1 MKLVTRR
8 EFGRRA
14 LGAIPAA
21 SALNIVGLNIGGLA
35 LLSSGPARLRA
46 ASGIGE
52 ALGASVDRRKIPA
65 VVAVVAD
72 AGNIV
77 YEGGFGVRDSASG
90 VKPDANSIFAIASMT
105 KPVTSVAVMQLMEQG
120 KLKLDEPIS
129 RYLPQLAKL
138 QVLTGF
144 DPDGGKPQ
152 LRPSVKPVTLRRLL
166 THTSGFVYDTWDAD
180 FLKYESAPGVV
191 PLPPGGVPPLA
202 FEPGERWQYGTG
214 VDWAGKAIEA
224 VTDLTLE
231 QYFQSNI
238 FAPLAMQDTS
248 FILTA
253 PKFDRLA
260 STYQREP
267 VGQADGPVKEI
278 PRVMPPKPTS
288 FSGGGG
294 LYSTARDYVRF
305 MQMILRHGAL
315 TGRLRGRERIQE
327 RDRGWG
333 RILNPDSVATITHN
347 QIGKLSAGKLKSVR
361 PNQSADVDFHPGST
375 DGFGLGFLIN
385 STDYERGRTAGSL
398 AWAGIENTFF
408 WIDPKRQVCAVL
420 LMQFLPFCDPQA
432 VGLLGD
438 FERAVYAQL
447 DA

>member
-1 MKLVTRR
+1 
-8 EFGRRA
+8 
-14 LGAIPAA
+14 
-21 SALNIVGLNIGGLA
+21 
-35 LLSSGPARLRA
+35 
-46 ASGIGE
+46 
-52 ALGASVDRRKIPA
+52 
-65 VVAVVAD
+65 
-72 AGNIV
+72 
-77 YEGGFGVRDSASG
+77 
-90 VKPDANSIFAIASMT
+90 
-105 KPVTSVAVMQLMEQG
+105 
-120 KLKLDEPIS
+120 
-129 RYLPQLAKL
+129 
-138 QVLTGF
+138 
-144 DPDGGKPQ
+144 
-152 LRPSVKPVTLRRLL
+152 
-166 THTSGFVYDTWDAD
+166 
-180 FLKYESAPGVV
+180 
-191 PLPPGGVPPLA
+191 VPPLA

-214 VDWAGKAIEA
+214 VDWAGRAIEA
-224 VTDLTLE
+224 VTDLPLE

-248 FILTA
+248 FILTP
-253 PKFDRLA
+253 PKFDRLV

-267 VGQADGPVKEI
+267 VGQADGSLKEN
-278 PRVMPPKPTS
+278 PRVMPGKPTS

-305 MQMILRHGAL
+305 MQMILRHGAI
-315 TGRLRGRERIQE
+315 TVRLRGRERIQE
-327 RDRGWG
+327 RNRGWG
-333 RILNPDSVATITHN
+333 RILKPDTVAAMTHN

-385 STDYERGRTAGSL
+385 STDYDGGRTAGSL

-420 LMQFLPFCDPQA
+420 LMQLLPFCDPQA

>member
-1 MKLVTRR
+1 MTLVTRR

-14 LGAIPAA
+14 LGAIPASA
-21 SALNIVGLNIGGLA
+21 ALNISALNIGGLA
-35 LLSSGPARLRA
+35 LLSSGPSRLRA

-52 ALGASVDRRKIPA
+52 ILGAGVERRKIPA
-65 VVAVVAD
+65 AVAVVAS
-72 AGNIV
+72 GGSIV
-77 YEGGFGVRDSASG
+77 YEGGFGARDSASG

-105 KPVTSVAVMQLMEQG
+105 KPVTSVAAMQLVEQG

-144 DPDGGKPQ
+144 DPQSGKPL
-152 LRPSVKPVTLRRLL
+152 LRPAMKQVTLRRLL

-180 FLKYESAPGVV
+180 FLKYESAPGAA
-191 PLPPGGVPPLA
+191 PLQPGGVSPLA

-214 VDWAGKAIEA
+214 VDWAGRAIEA

-248 FILTA
+248 FILA
-253 PKFDRLA
+253 PQKFDRLM

-267 VGQADGPVKEI
+267 GGQADGALKEN
-278 PRVMPPKPTS
+278 PRVPPPKPAS

-294 LYSTARDYVRF
+294 LYSTASDYVRF

-333 RILNPDSVATITHN
+333 RILKPDTVATMTHN

-385 STDYERGRTAGSL
+385 STDYDGGRSAGSL

-408 WIDPKRQVCAVL
+408 WIDPKHQVCAVL
-420 LMQFLPFCDPQA
+420 LMHFLPFCDPQA